1 MTFIFVGGEL
11 ADAWSSINQRECDL
25 QSISGRFSECL
36 RSVSETALAGEEI
49 TPALQNYVKQLE
61 KDVIS
66 VFENVTTS
74 ASVRERI
81 DYLDKLD
88 ETIY

>member
-25 QSISGRFSECL
+25 QSIMERFSECL

-49 TPALQNYVKQLE
+49 TPALQNYVKRLE
-61 KDVIS
+61 DIAPI
-66 VFENVTTS
+66 FENVTKT